1 MSRGAEVQG
10 SRGAEAQRRKRRWKE
25 IPFGYTFLAAV
36 ALHILIGAVLKMNPL
51 IAASPVPPP
60 SSSPITMH
68 FVESPPEAKPIAVA
82 PDTNKVS
89 AGNFEAGPL
98 HPAPS
103 GIRIPERSFAGSEAQ
118 RPAIARNE
126 PRPSTSEVSEPTI
139 QEPTGIE
146 PEKGGQLREEDSKQA
161 IPLGKSLQNLDRYID
176 QGKGSQDSGGGGGG
190 AGGDGN
196 IPGDPGSGVFFDTR
210 GFDLGP
216 WGNRVVAIVRSNWI
230 IPVAADLG
238 LKGVVSIA
246 FEVDRN
252 GNILNPK
259 VTSPSGTSSFDQA
272 ALNALRA
279 SNPFPPL
286 PADFPRQT
294 LAAVFRFY
302 YNTPLPK

>member
-1 MSRGAEVQG
+1 MSRGVVEQTTG
-10 SRGAEAQRRKRRWKE
+10 EAGERRKRRWRE

-60 SSSPITMH
+60 SSSPVTMR
-68 FVESPPEAKPIAVA
+68 FVESPPDAKPLAVA

-89 AGNFEAGPL
+89 AGNFKAGPL

-103 GIRIPERSFAGSEAQ
+103 GDRIPARAAARTEAQ
-118 RPAIARNE
+118 RPAITRTE
-126 PRPSTSEVSEPTI
+126 PERSDNEVSGPTI
-139 QEPTGIE
+139 QEPAGIE
-146 PEKGGQLREEDSKQA
+146 PEKGGQLSEGDSKQQV
-161 IPLGKSLQNLDRYID
+161 PLGKSLQNLDRYI
-176 QGKGSQDSGGGGGG
+176 GKGTGSQDGSGGGGG

-246 FEVDRN
+246 FDVDRN
-252 GNILNPK
+252 GNILNPR

-272 ALNALRA
+272 ALNALRT

-286 PADFPRQT
+286 PADFPRET

-302 YNTPLPK
+302 YNTPVPQ

>member
-1 MSRGAEVQG
+1 VSVVAEG
-10 SRGAEAQRRKRRWKE
+10 QRRKRRWKE

-60 SSSPITMH
+60 SSSPVTMR
-68 FVESPPEAKPIAVA
+68 FVESPPEAKPVVVA

-89 AGNFEAGPL
+89 AGNFKAGPL
-98 HPAPS
+98 VPAPS
-103 GIRIPERSFAGSEAQ
+103 GNRLPDRGRSGSEAQ
-118 RPAIARNE
+118 RPAITRNE
-126 PRPSTSEVSEPTI
+126 PEQSRSEVSGPTI
-139 QEPTGIE
+139 QEPAGIE
-146 PEKGGQLREEDSKQA
+146 PEKGGQLDEGNSKQTV
-161 IPLGKSLQNLDRYID
+161 PLGKSLENLDRYIG
-176 QGKGSQDSGGGGGG
+176 QGTGSQDGGGGG

-216 WGNRVVAIVRSNWI
+216 WGNRVVAIVRRNWI

-246 FEVDRN
+246 FEVDRS
-252 GNILNPK
+252 GNILNPR

-279 SNPFPPL
+279 SNPFPTL

-302 YNTPLPK
+302 YNTPVPQS